1 MRGEE
6 KLIVDSGD
14 MLAGGCW
21 LLRVGHG
28 LFGGRVVIYV
38 HPSGVI
44 SFGDSQKA
52 LARATTRGRSPTTCR
67 RITHPHC
74 SPRNA
79 PSSGPATAKPHIQH
93 HEDCVSIILRE
104 PPPQSTHDKNDCI
117 WRRSHAV
124 LSLLSLTPADPAP
137 SRRRSKS
144 RARPSPPPGGW
155 HKFSARGR
163 PFGSR
168 RTRPAPRPSP
178 SPDP

>member
-1 MRGEE
+1 M
-6 KLIVDSGD
+6 V
-14 MLAGGCW
+14 AGGCCCW
-21 LLRVGHG
+21 LLVLRVGHG
-28 LFGGRVVIYV
+28 WFGGRVVMCIL
-38 HPSGVI
+38 PELI

-52 LARATTRGRSPTTCR
+52 LARATTRERPPAATCR